1 MRNITT
7 LIFIVSAIL
16 MIGYFSYNSYTLNL
30 EDINLRLVSKIA
42 FSVWFLIVIY
52 GLSKKKTKNVNQ

>member
-52 GLSKKKTKNVNQ
+52 GLSKKKTKNANQ

>member
-1 MRNITT
+1 MRNITP

>member
-1 MRNITT
+1 MRNITP

-52 GLSKKKTKNVNQ
+52 GLSKKKTKNANQ